1 MFSAGLPAKD
11 CQSAENHGN
20 LRLCNIPFNLAIVS
34 GWTRRESGLCG
45 VLNPGTA
52 IFKNTPPTRPH
63 ATQNSPQKFLMLD
76 YLKNGYF
83 LRKHCSYARYAE
95 LHGADFARNAELGH
109 LEIMIQ
115 G

>member
-20 LRLCNIPFNLAIVS
+20 LRLCNIPFNLAIVL

-52 IFKNTPPTRPH
+52 IFKNTPPTRP
-63 ATQNSPQKFLMLD
+63 FED
-76 YLKNGYF
+76 G
-83 LRKHCSYARYAE
+83 
-95 LHGADFARNAELGH
+95 
-109 LEIMIQ
+109 Q

>member
-20 LRLCNIPFNLAIVS
+20 LRLCNIPFNLAIVL

-63 ATQNSPQKFLMLD
+63 ATQNSSQKFLMID

-83 LRKHCSYARYAE
+83 LRKTLLLCT
-95 LHGADFARNAELGH
+95 
-109 LEIMIQ
+109 
-115 G
+115 